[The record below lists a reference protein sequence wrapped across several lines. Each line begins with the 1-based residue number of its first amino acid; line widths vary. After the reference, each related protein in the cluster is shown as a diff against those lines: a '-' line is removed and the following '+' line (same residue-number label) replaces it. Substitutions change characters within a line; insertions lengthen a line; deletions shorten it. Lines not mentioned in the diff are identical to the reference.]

1 MNTGRAR
8 EAVIN
13 LLLTGLLLWNT
24 AVQAFSFCSST
35 GKNGWGSASPNY
47 PYYQSPNGLLPPSMP
62 VMPFSY
68 TPHPGSYY
76 YRESQTALEPV
87 APMENQ
93 GLDYIMR

>member
-35 GKNGWGSASPNY
+35 GKNGWGGAYANY